1 MERCQR
7 VEVSCLLAR
16 RADAHVRCSSRD
28 ASTPWNMSMHF
39 FTPLIASLSV
49 LHAAA
54 VPAHRIW
61 GEAGHRITAQA
72 ASAAL
77 PAEMPQFFRDAAPQ
91 LAYLNPEPDRWKSRA
106 EASRDRALD
115 GSSSP
120 DHFLDLE
127 LIPAADRARA
137 LAAPDRYAFSG
148 QLRSRGIDPARAGAL
163 PFAMLELT
171 QRLRVA
177 FRQWR
182 GAPNDTERAW
192 IEARILNDAGILG
205 HFVAD
210 ASNPAHT
217 TIHYNGWVG
226 ENPNGYAIDT
236 RFHGRFESAFVQSRV
251 KLVDVLPAV
260 AARPRVFESL
270 RPAIIEYFMQ
280 THAQVERL
288 YQLDKASPFTGGNT
302 TPANKAFAVE
312 RLAAGASTLRDLWWT
327 AWVTSA
333 PEASEPRDSR

>member
-1 MERCQR
+1 MHLFAPLA
-7 VEVSCLLAR
+7 VSLTL
-16 RADAHVRCSSRD
+16 
-28 ASTPWNMSMHF
+28 
-39 FTPLIASLSV
+39 
-49 LHAAA
+49 LHAASL
-54 VPAHRIW
+54 PMHRLW

-72 ASAAL
+72 ASAVL

-91 LAYLNPEPDRWKSRA
+91 LAYLNPEPDRWKNRS
-106 EASRDRALD
+106 EASRDQALD
-115 GSSSP
+115 GASSP

-127 LIPAADRARA
+127 LIPAADRAGA
-137 LAAPDRYAFSG
+137 LAAANRYAFFD
-148 QLRSRGIDPARAGAL
+148 QLRARGVDPATAGAL

-182 GAPNDTERAW
+182 AAPNDTERAW

-226 ENPNGYAIDT
+226 ANPNGYATDT

-251 KLVDVLPAV
+251 KLVDVVPEV
-260 AARPRVFESL
+260 ATRPRVFEML
-270 RPAIIEYFMQ
+270 RPAIIEYFME

-288 YQLDKASPFTGGNT
+288 YQLDKASPFGSSNM

-312 RLAAGASTLRDLWWT
+312 RLAAGASMLRDLWWT
-327 AWVTSA
+327 AWITSA
-333 PEASEPRDSR
+333 PDASERRDSR